1 MHDTELGRE
10 RHRAL
15 VAEGL
20 AAALTE
26 AARRVSDYL
35 QSELQRPDWEHKTGK
50 GGLEA
55 ALGVLR
61 AQLGP
66 LVTGAEAA
74 RCAEVLRRAKALAR
88 AVEDLEGRGAGGKAV
103 GTGTRPRSG

>member
-1 MHDTELGRE
+1 MHDTELDRE

-26 AARRVSDYL
+26 AARRLSSYL
-35 QSELQRPDWEHKTGK
+35 QVELQRPDWERKTGK
-50 GGLEA
+50 EGLEA

-66 LVTGAEAA
+66 LVTGADGS
-74 RCAEVLRRAKALAR
+74 RYAEVLRRAKALAR
-88 AVEDLEGRGAGGKAV
+88 AVEDLEGQ
-103 GTGTRPRSG
+103 TGRR

>member
-1 MHDTELGRE
+1 MHETELDRE

-26 AARRVSDYL
+26 AARRVSSYL
-35 QSELQRPDWEHKTGK
+35 QSEMQRPDWEHKTGK
-50 GGLEA
+50 EGLEA
-55 ALGVLR
+55 ARSMLR

-66 LVTGAEAA
+66 LVTGAEGA

-88 AVEDLEGRGAGGKAV
+88 AVEDLEGRGAGGQAV
-103 GTGTRPRSG
+103 GAGTRPRSG